1 MAETIRSAVAPK
13 PWASDSPTRLFSS
26 KEDWAAWLDRNHGVS
41 TGLWL
46 RIAKKGSNV
55 QSVTYKDALDVALC
69 YGWIDGQKKPE
80 SEETWRQRFVP
91 RSPRSLWSKINRDKA
106 LALIATGEMKP
117 AGWAAIE
124 KAKQAGRWDTAYDS
138 PSRAAVPSDLQAALD
153 ASPRAKTFFETL
165 DKTNRYAILWRI
177 QTARK
182 PEMRAQKIAQFI
194 GMLERNEKIH
204 K

>member
-1 MAETIRSAVAPK
+1 MAETKRSAVAPK
-13 PWASDSPTRLFSS
+13 TRASDSPTRLFSS

-80 SEETWRQRFVP
+80 SEETWLQRFVP
-91 RSPRSLWSKINRDKA
+91 RSPRSLWSKTNREKA

-138 PSRAAVPSDLQAALD
+138 SSSAAVPGDVQAALD
-153 ASPRAKTFFETL
+153 ANPKARAFFETL
-165 DKTNRYAILWRI
+165 DKRNRYAILWRI
-177 QTARK
+177 QTVRK
-182 PEMRAQKIAQFI
+182 AETREQKIVHFI
-194 GMLERNEKIH
+194 GMLERNEKFH
-204 K
+204 E

>member
-1 MAETIRSAVAPK
+1 MAETKRSAVAPK
-13 PWASDSPTRLFSS
+13 TCASDSPTRLFSS

-80 SEETWRQRFVP
+80 SEETWLQRFVP
-91 RSPRSLWSKINRDKA
+91 RSPRSLWSKTNREKA

-138 PSRAAVPSDLQAALD
+138 SSSAAVPGDLQAALD
-153 ASPRAKTFFETL
+153 ANPKARAFFETL
-165 DKTNRYAILWRI
+165 DKRNRYAILWRI
-177 QTARK
+177 QTVRK
-182 PEMRAQKIAQFI
+182 AETREQKIVHFI
-194 GMLERNEKIH
+194 GMLERNEKFH
-204 K
+204 E